1 MLLCLELGCLAAEPT
16 PPCVMLL
23 RVNRV
28 GRWGRHMV
36 ETPSQCHGPHWYQ
49 QQAHVLGI
57 SRRVSGACCA
67 RKFKQL
73 AAAAGRGPADVAAR
87 VARRRRPA
95 PVAAAA
101 ALRRGLGRA
110 LLVAGALGARRRP
123 RRGGRRHVRGRLPR
137 GLLRRLRRA
146 GGGAPGL
153 LKKVVEQPPTPP
165 LFGLAHTRF

>member
-1 MLLCLELGCLAAEPT
+1 MLGVSDVKKNNLELTKNVSARA
-16 PPCVMLL
+16 
-23 RVNRV
+23 
-28 GRWGRHMV
+28 
-36 ETPSQCHGPHWYQ
+36 Y
-49 QQAHVLGI
+49 I
-57 SRRVSGACCA
+57 SRRSAACMRYA
-67 RKFKQL
+67 ISAQTAGETAADVLILQL
-73 AAAAGRGPADVAAR
+73 QLPRAAAAGRGPADVAAR

-110 LLVAGALGARRRP
+110 LLVAGALGARRRS
-123 RRGGRRHVRGRLPR
+123 GGRARRHVRGRLPR

-153 LKKVVEQPPTPP
+153 LKKVAEQPPTPP